1 MGDDKLNVLK
11 NFNLNRI
18 LLSSKARKIWELWN
32 MFYQLYLNLKSKDY
46 NEDWLE
52 LFLTSD
58 RAIPN
63 STRIEKG
70 LYKLSAITLYIY
82 VLVYHMAEFMEK
94 YNRWSV
100 KAFSCASVEKKNH
113 QQVTNFFRQ
122 TLKDGGSKK
131 KLAIIEIFKYKNR
144 ALFYL
149 FDNVEISISK
159 PKKVNIF

>member
-1 MGDDKLNVLK
+1 
-11 NFNLNRI
+11 
-18 LLSSKARKIWELWN
+18 RKIWELWN

-122 TLKDGGSKK
+122 TLKDG
-131 KLAIIEIFKYKNR
+131 
-144 ALFYL
+144 
-149 FDNVEISISK
+149 
-159 PKKVNIF
+159 